1 MTPEKLKQIR
11 IECKGDKVEDLTMLY
26 LLSVVTQNTITD
38 VQEDTELNQKKY
50 KSCLINAEY
59 QTAKFIEDGRNGLD
73 KAQDKDVPVLYDIM
87 LHNFIKIVGA
97 ITKDDLLYPLDKE
110 IDKSKMPRLF
120 RAKKGRRHNPSPNN
134 NTGTHKL
141 P

>member
-11 IECKGDKVEDLTMLY
+11 IECKGDKIEDLTMLY
-26 LLSVVTQNTITD
+26 LLSVITQNTITD

-59 QTAKFIEDGRNGLD
+59 QTAKFIEDGRDGLE
-73 KAQDKDVPVLYDIM
+73 KAEDKDVPELYDIM

-97 ITKDDLLYPLDKE
+97 ITKDDLLYPIDKE
-110 IDKSKMPRLF
+110 IIKSDMPRLF
-120 RAKKGRRHNPSPNN
+120 RAKKREKAQPLSQQ
-134 NTGTHKL
+134 
-141 P
+141 